1 MIENQIEKTM
11 NSNNLRI
18 YVGIPRLTSID
29 QKTIEIENNTC
40 DWKTIEI
47 EIKSEIEKQ
56 LRGFDMLTEFNA
68 DDKQCWAKTVLIENH
83 VDGKTMEMIIHWE
96 WKL

>member
-29 QKTIEIENNTC
+29 RKTVEM
-40 DWKTIEI
+40 
-47 EIKSEIEKQ
+47 EKQ
-56 LRGFDMLTEFNA
+56 LLCIQNVIFL
-68 DDKQCWAKTVLIENH
+68 C
-83 VDGKTMEMIIHWE
+83 MINILE
-96 WKL
+96 T

>member
-29 QKTIEIENNTC
+29 WKNSWEGKTIEIENNTC

-47 EIKSEIEKQ
+47 ENNTCNWKTIEIESKSC
-56 LRGFDMLTEFNA
+56 D
-68 DDKQCWAKTVLIENH
+68 WI
-83 VDGKTMEMIIHWE
+83 
-96 WKL
+96 